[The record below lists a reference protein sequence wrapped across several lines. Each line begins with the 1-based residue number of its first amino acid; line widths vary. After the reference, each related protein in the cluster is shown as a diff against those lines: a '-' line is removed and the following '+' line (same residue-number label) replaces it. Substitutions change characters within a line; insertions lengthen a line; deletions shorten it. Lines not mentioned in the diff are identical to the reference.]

1 MLIAINRADK
11 LLQLEKGGHSNSQDG
26 DSILDSEDGN
36 FTEIL
41 SLITVSMHPAA
52 ILSAIL

>member
-1 MLIAINRADK
+1 MLIAINPADK